1 MRFALASSLLLA
13 ASVLPAAAGDDVIT
27 LTKRNYYA
35 YGYEGNTTSG
45 VPNG

>member
-1 MRFALASSLLLA
+1 MRFALAATLLLGATAPPVDA
-13 ASVLPAAAGDDVIT
+13 ADDVIT
-27 LTKRNYYA
+27 LTKRHYYA